1 MDIFCGVMIMYKQY
15 KYFDGKTA
23 NAVIR
28 ISDGACIPFD
38 PANTDYANFK
48 KEVLAGAELQDA
60 DGNVMTDASAYIASL
75 P

>member
-1 MDIFCGVMIMYKQY
+1 MYKLNRNIFGGQPN
-15 KYFDGKTA
+15 G
-23 NAVIR
+23 VIR
-28 ISDGACIPFD
+28 LADTATIPFD

-60 DGNVMTDASAYIASL
+60 NGNVMTDASAYIATL

>member
-1 MDIFCGVMIMYKQY
+1 MYKL
-15 KYFDGKTA
+15 FSLNGKVVSV
-23 NAVIR
+23 NR
-28 ISDGACIPFD
+28 LSDGASIPFD
-38 PANTDYANFK
+38 PDNTDYQTFK

>member
-1 MDIFCGVMIMYKQY
+1 MYKLISY
-15 KYFDGKTA
+15 ESRIVCVNKTEG
-23 NAVIR
+23 NI
-28 ISDGACIPFD
+28 INSIPFD

-60 DGNVMTDASAYIASL
+60 DGNVMTQEQADAFIATL